1 MIRFAIVTEMNTSS
15 GKARVRFPEDD
26 IVSDWLAVIVPN
38 VKDHKWSFPLS
49 VNEQVCCL
57 MDSDCQKGVILGA
70 VYSKVTEP
78 AITDGKIGVVFSD
91 DSRVDFDPATG
102 KMTISTSGE
111 IEITATS
118 KLTLNGDLNVVG
130 KIDASQNITALAGTP
145 ASVGLS
151 THIHPTP
158 SGPSSSPTPGT

>member
-1 MIRFAIVTEMNTSS
+1 MKFAIVTEMDFGS

-26 IVSDWLAVIVPN
+26 IVSDWLPVIVPN
-38 VKDHKWSFPLS
+38 VKNHKWSFPLS

-70 VYSKVTEP
+70 VYSKKTEP
-78 AITDGKIGVVFSD
+78 SITDGKIGVVFSD
-91 DSRVDFDPATG
+91 DSRVDFDPSTG
-102 KMTISTSGE
+102 KMTIETSGE

-118 KLTLNGDLNVVG
+118 KLILNCDLEVTG
-130 KIDASQNITALAGTP
+130 KIEASQDITALAGTP

-151 THIHPTP
+151 THLHPTP
-158 SGPSSSPTPGT
+158 AGPSSPPTPGT